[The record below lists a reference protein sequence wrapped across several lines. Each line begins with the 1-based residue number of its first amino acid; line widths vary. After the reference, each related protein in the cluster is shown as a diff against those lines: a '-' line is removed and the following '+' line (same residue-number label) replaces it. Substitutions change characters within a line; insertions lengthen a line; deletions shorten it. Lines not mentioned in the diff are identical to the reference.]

1 MWYSRA
7 DLQTH
12 GARSAGAH
20 YREGFTMLTNSTRLL
35 LCAALM
41 GATPAHAQQPA
52 YALSAR
58 DTARVVRDT
67 ARAARDTARIARDT
81 ALATPDAAPK
91 KAAPKPLRFV
101 VPPQEIQYIRSAD
114 QRGVNVFES
123 PKEEGAAFTGMKIN
137 WGGAFAQQFQNLTH
151 QNGAAPKLVAGV
163 DANSLMQIGSGFN
176 NADANIFLNVQL
188 ARGIRVAVESYA
200 SARHH
205 QESWIKDGY
214 FLIDA
219 SPIEN
224 KLLDDLMQYV
234 TVKVGHF
241 EVNYGD
247 QHFRRSDNGQT
258 IYNPFIG
265 NFIIDAFTTEIG
277 AEVYLRSDGILMMAG
292 ATGGEVHGQVTAPG
306 KRGPTYLAKVGI
318 DEQLSNDLRVRLTGS
333 MYKTDRSV
341 NNTLTSG
348 DRAGSRYYDVL
359 ENTTSSETAN
369 AWSGAVQSGMRNMV
383 TAFVFN
389 PFIKYRGAEFF
400 GNVET
405 ITGASPTELSRRTLH
420 QTVGEA
426 LYRFA
431 NDKLYV
437 GGRYNVVKGALAG
450 MTDDIKVNR
459 RQLGAGWF
467 VTPNVLSKIEFVN
480 QSYLNFPSTDI
491 RSGGKFQ
498 GFMVEGVVAF

>member
-1 MWYSRA
+1 M
-7 DLQTH
+7 T
-12 GARSAGAH
+12 
-20 YREGFTMLTNSTRLL
+20 TNLTGLL
-35 LCAALM
+35 MCAAVL
-41 GATPAHAQQPA
+41 GAASPAMAQKTA
-52 YALSAR
+52 NTSGAAITANTESTA
-58 DTARVVRDT
+58 DTA
-67 ARAARDTARIARDT
+67 
-81 ALATPDAAPK
+81 ATKDSTVAAPK
-91 KAAPKPLRFV
+91 KAPSPPRYVMPK
-101 VPPQEIQYIRSAD
+101 EEMQYMRHAD

-123 PKEEGAAFTGMKIN
+123 SKDEGPDYTGFKLN

-151 QNGAAPKLVAGV
+151 QNAASPKLVNGV
-163 DANSLMQIGSGFN
+163 DANNLMPIGSGFN
-176 NADANIFLNVQL
+176 NADANLFLNVQV

-205 QESWIKDGY
+205 QETWVKDGY
-214 FLIDA
+214 FQIDA

-224 KLLDDLMQYV
+224 AFLDNLMQYV
-234 TVKVGHF
+234 TLKVGHF

-258 IYNPFIG
+258 LYNPFIG

-277 AEVYLRSDGILMMAG
+277 AEAYLKSDGIMMMAG
-292 ATGGEVHGQVTAPG
+292 ITGGEVHGQVTAPG
-306 KRGPTYLAKVGI
+306 QRGPTYLAKVGI
-318 DEQLSNDLRVRLTGS
+318 DEQLSTDLRVRLTGS

-359 ENTTSSETAN
+359 ENTTSTEQSN
-369 AWSGAVQSGMRNMV
+369 AWSGAIQSGMRSMV
-383 TAFVFN
+383 TSFVFN
-389 PFIKYRGAEFF
+389 PFIKYGGAEFF

-405 ITGASPTELSRRTLH
+405 ITGAGPAELSRRTLH

-437 GGRYNVVKGALAG
+437 GGRHNVVKGELAG
-450 MTDDIKVNR
+450 MTNDITVTRN
-459 RQLGAGWF
+459 QLGAGWF
-467 VTPNVLSKIEFVN
+467 VTPNVLSKVEFVRQN
-480 QSYLNFPSTDI
+480 YGDFPSSDI